1 MSEDIVQVSRR
12 ESRMTVSVGGDG
24 PPLLYLHGL
33 LAQGSIA
40 RSEAPTGFR
49 LATYDQ
55 RGHASG
61 TPFVTPSAYAIE
73 EFVDDALAVLR
84 ELGWERAAVGG
95 TSMGAAIALRLA
107 LDHPD
112 LVETLIV
119 TALSFGDME
128 SEEVGTFDGMAAELE
143 ELGAA
148 EAIRTRRAAALGR
161 GMPLEATRFF
171 DTWAAHDPH
180 AIATAL
186 RAVSRWR
193 PFLDL
198 PEVSRLTMP
207 IVVLAWP
214 DDPLHPLEL
223 SEGLAALTGAPL
235 GLLSG
240 IAEVLAHPDAVSR
253 ELTALLAS
261 RS

>member
-1 MSEDIVQVSRR
+1 
-12 ESRMTVSVGGDG
+12 MTVAVEGDG
-24 PPLLYLHGL
+24 SPLLYLHGL

-40 RSEAPTGFR
+40 RSEAPSGFR

-61 TPFVTPSAYAIE
+61 TPFVDPSAYALE
-73 EFVDDALAVLR
+73 EFVADALEVLHA
-84 ELGWERAAVGG
+84 LGWERAALGG
-95 TSMGAAIALRLA
+95 TSMGAVIALRLA

-112 LVETLIV
+112 LVETLIL
-119 TALSFGDME
+119 TAPPFADVKSQAVD
-128 SEEVGTFDGMAAELE
+128 TFDEMAAELE
-143 ELGAA
+143 ELEPA
-148 EAIRTRRAAALGR
+148 EAIRTRRAAALER
-161 GMPLEATRFF
+161 GMPLEATSFF

-180 AIATAL
+180 AIAVAL
-186 RAVSRWR
+186 RTVPRWI
-193 PFLDL
+193 PFPDL
-198 PEVSRLTMP
+198 AEVSRLEMP

-214 DDPLHPLEL
+214 EDPLHPLDVPERI
-223 SEGLAALTGAPL
+223 AALTGAPL

-261 RS
+261 RR

>member
-1 MSEDIVQVSRR
+1 
-12 ESRMTVSVGGDG
+12 MTVTVSGDG

-40 RSEAPTGFR
+40 RDEAPAGFR

-61 TPFVTPSAYAIE
+61 TPFVTASSYVIE
-73 EFVDDALAVLR
+73 EFVGDALAVLR

-112 LVETLIV
+112 VVETLIL
-119 TALSFGDME
+119 TALPLGDEE
-128 SEEVGTFDGMAAELE
+128 SQAVEVFDEMASEIE
-143 ELGAA
+143 ELGLP
-148 EAIRTRRAAALGR
+148 EAIRRRNAAAVEH
-161 GMPLEATRFF
+161 GMPPEAASFF
-171 DTWAAHDPH
+171 DTWAAHDAR

-186 RAVSRWR
+186 RTVARWV
-193 PFLDL
+193 PFPDL
-198 PEVSRLTMP
+198 PEASRLTMP
-207 IVVLAWP
+207 IVILAWP

-223 SEGLAALTGAPL
+223 PERLAALTGAPL

-240 IAEVLAHPDAVSR
+240 IAEVLAHPDSVSR

-261 RS
+261 RP

>member
-1 MSEDIVQVSRR
+1 MQVSRGK
-12 ESRMTVSVGGDG
+12 SRMTVTVDSDG

-61 TPFVTPSAYAIE
+61 TPFADPSAYALE
-73 EFVDDALAVLR
+73 EFVDDALEVLR
-84 ELGWERAAVGG
+84 ALGWERAAVGG

-112 LVETLIV
+112 LVETLIL
-119 TALSFGDME
+119 TAPPFGDVE
-128 SEEVGTFDGMAAELE
+128 SKEIGTFDEMAAELE
-143 ELGAA
+143 ELGVA
-148 EAIRTRRAAALGR
+148 EAIRTRRAAALER
-161 GMPLEATRFF
+161 GMPLEATSFF

-180 AIATAL
+180 AIAAAL
-186 RAVSRWR
+186 RTVPRWI
-193 PFLDL
+193 PFPDL
-198 PEVSRLTMP
+198 PEVSRLEMP
-207 IVVLAWP
+207 IVILAWP

-223 SEGLAALTGAPL
+223 PERLATLAGAPL

-240 IAEVLAHPDAVSR
+240 IAEVLAHPDSVSR